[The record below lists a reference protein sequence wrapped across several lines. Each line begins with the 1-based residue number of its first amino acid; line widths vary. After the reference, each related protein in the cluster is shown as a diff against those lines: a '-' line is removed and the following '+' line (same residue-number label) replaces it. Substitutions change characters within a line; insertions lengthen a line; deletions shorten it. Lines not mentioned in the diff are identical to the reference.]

1 MKLNE
6 RIQNAFKA
14 LTKNDYNS
22 TPIGRQ
28 FFKYGNRKMLPD
40 WSQVLINDEDMYKGY
55 SYAAIRKRSK
65 RTAQMGTENVKSRDK
80 ENEIVEHPY
89 LTAIDKSLDFSNYF
103 FWYSINTFLDI
114 KGVYYLMAVRA
125 VNDNRVGD
133 VQEFKLLNPYNIKR
147 VVNKDTG
154 VVEGYIETQDE
165 YQLVREIPKEMII
178 EMREL
183 NPFSDD
189 KPFSMID
196 AAKES
201 QFTMKQSSDY
211 TRHAIKNNMASP
223 GIIGTDV
230 LLPDEEFEN
239 FKARVINQEKGVPL
253 FGNGSGAITYE
264 SMQQD
269 LDKAALDKINEIN
282 RDQLFAVA
290 GVSKT
295 TMGIEQSGTTRETAK
310 VQSDAFVISEITPR
324 LQDIIDALNQ
334 DYKRYYTDQYNKT
347 GITIYIDSP
356 LGTDKDDEL
365 KDIDIRDKQYAL
377 YSSLVE
383 KGYDREQSAM
393 YANGEI
399 MLSEL
404 TEPIVDEQEPETPND
419 TQDEKN
425 QQEQAEN
432 SSHSH
437 DNDGLEIITNKF
449 DEDQQGILNNQQA
462 ALQSAV
468 INIEEEL
475 VGTVINKLTKVNN
488 AFETSDDI
496 ITDTER
502 NRIEKELVLAI
513 ATFYGVIMP
522 LYATTVMNRRANEF
536 GEFAT
541 FKMNNDVKTYIK
553 TTANKAAESHINTI
567 VKDLL
572 VTTQQAALEGASQE
586 QLVAMIKQK
595 YSGTISTTRAT
606 AIARTETNR
615 AFTMSQ
621 YQADVQF
628 LKQNDLTGSA
638 YKKWITRSDN
648 PCPLCQEMAAQPP
661 IPFKQPFA
669 EVGDV
674 ISATYEQDGK
684 TKVLKQTV
692 GFEDALAGNLH
703 VNCACIYQLIIE

>member
-1 MKLNE
+1 
-6 RIQNAFKA
+6 
-14 LTKNDYNS
+14 
-22 TPIGRQ
+22 
-28 FFKYGNRKMLPD
+28 
-40 WSQVLINDEDMYKGY
+40 
-55 SYAAIRKRSK
+55 
-65 RTAQMGTENVKSRDK
+65 
-80 ENEIVEHPY
+80 
-89 LTAIDKSLDFSNYF
+89 
-103 FWYSINTFLDI
+103 
-114 KGVYYLMAVRA
+114 
-125 VNDNRVGD
+125 
-133 VQEFKLLNPYNIKR
+133 
-147 VVNKDTG
+147 
-154 VVEGYIETQDE
+154 
-165 YQLVREIPKEMII
+165 
-178 EMREL
+178 
-183 NPFSDD
+183 
-189 KPFSMID
+189 MID

-201 QFTMKQSSDY
+201 QFTMKQSGDY
-211 TRHAIKNNMASP
+211 TRHAIKNNMSAP

-239 FKARVINQEKGVPL
+239 FKARVTNQEKGTPL
-253 FGNGSGAITYE
+253 FGNGSGAITYQ

-295 TMGIEQSGTTRETAK
+295 TMGIEQSGTTRDTAR

-334 DYKRYYTDQYNKT
+334 DYKRYYTKSYNST

-356 LGTDKDDEL
+356 LGVDREAEL
-365 KDIDIRDKQYAL
+365 KDIDIRDKSYSL
-377 YSSLVE
+377 YTSLVD
-383 KGYDREQSAM
+383 KGYDREEAAK
-393 YANGEI
+393 YASGE
-399 MLSEL
+399 LTLEEL
-404 TEPIVDEQEPETPND
+404 TEPSTEETEIVEQPDTPV
-419 TQDEKN
+419 E
-425 QQEQAEN
+425 EQ
-432 SSHSH
+432 SHEHTH
-437 DNDGLEIITNKF
+437 DNVDVITNKF
-449 DEDQQGILNNQQA
+449 DEDQQGILNNQQS
-462 ALQSAV
+462 ALQTAV
-468 INIEEEL
+468 INIEAEL
-475 VGTVINKLTKVNN
+475 VGTVINKVTKINN
-488 AFETSDDI
+488 ALDTSEEI
-496 ITDTER
+496 INDTDR
-502 NRIEKELVLAI
+502 NKIEKDLVLAI

-536 GEFAT
+536 GKFGT
-541 FKMNNDVKTYIK
+541 FKMNNDVKTFIR

-567 VKDLL
+567 VDDLL
-572 VTTQQAALEGASQE
+572 VTTRQASLQGASQE

-595 YSGTISTTRAT
+595 YSGVISTTRAT

-628 LKQNDLTGSA
+628 LKQNKLTNTA

-669 EVGDV
+669 EVGDI

-684 TKVLKQTV
+684 TKVLKQKV

>member
-1 MKLNE
+1 M
-6 RIQNAFKA
+6 
-14 LTKNDYNS
+14 
-22 TPIGRQ
+22 
-28 FFKYGNRKMLPD
+28 
-40 WSQVLINDEDMYKGY
+40 
-55 SYAAIRKRSK
+55 AIR
-65 RTAQMGTENVKSRDK
+65 
-80 ENEIVEHPY
+80 
-89 LTAIDKSLDFSNYF
+89 
-103 FWYSINTFLDI
+103 
-114 KGVYYLMAVRA
+114 AVS
-125 VNDNRVGD
+125 DTRVGD
-133 VQEFKLLNPYNIKR
+133 IQEFKLLNPYNVKR
-147 VVNKDTG
+147 VINKDTG
-154 VVEGYIETQDE
+154 EVEGYIETQDE

-183 NPFSDD
+183 NPFSND

-201 QFTMKQSSDY
+201 QFTMKQSGDY
-211 TRHAIKNNMASP
+211 TRHAIKNNMSAP

-239 FKARVINQEKGVPL
+239 FKARVTNQEKGTPL
-253 FGNGSGAITYE
+253 FGNGSGAITYQ

-295 TMGIEQSGTTRETAK
+295 TMGIEQSGTTRDTAR

-334 DYKRYYTDQYNKT
+334 DYKRYYTKSYNST

-356 LGTDKDDEL
+356 LGVDREAEL
-365 KDIDIRDKQYAL
+365 KDIDIRDKSYSL
-377 YSSLVE
+377 YTSLVD
-383 KGYDREQSAM
+383 KGYDREEAAK
-393 YANGEI
+393 YASGE
-399 MLSEL
+399 LTLEEL
-404 TEPIVDEQEPETPND
+404 TEPSTEETEIVEQPDTPV
-419 TQDEKN
+419 E
-425 QQEQAEN
+425 EQ
-432 SSHSH
+432 SHEHTH
-437 DNDGLEIITNKF
+437 DNVDVITNKF
-449 DEDQQGILNNQQA
+449 DEDQQGILNNQQS
-462 ALQSAV
+462 ALQTAV
-468 INIEEEL
+468 INIEAEL
-475 VGTVINKLTKVNN
+475 VGTVINKVTKINN
-488 AFETSDDI
+488 ALDTSEEI
-496 ITDTER
+496 INDTDR
-502 NRIEKELVLAI
+502 NKIEKDLVLAI

-536 GEFAT
+536 GKFGT
-541 FKMNNDVKTYIK
+541 FKMNNDVKTFIR

-567 VKDLL
+567 VDDLL
-572 VTTQQAALEGASQE
+572 VTTRQASLQGASQE

-595 YSGTISTTRAT
+595 YSGVISTTRAT

-628 LKQNDLTGSA
+628 LKQNKLTNTA

-669 EVGDV
+669 EVGDI

-684 TKVLKQTV
+684 TKVLKQKV

>member
-22 TPIGRQ
+22 TPLGRQ

-65 RTAQMGTENVKSRDK
+65 RTAQMGTENVKSKNKD
-80 ENEIVEHPY
+80 NEVVEHPY

-103 FWYSINTFLDI
+103 FWYSISTFLDI

-125 VNDNRVGD
+125 VNDTRVGD
-133 VQEFKLLNPYNIKR
+133 IQEFKLLNPYNVKR

-154 VVEGYIETQDE
+154 EVEGYIETQDE

-334 DYKRYYTDQYNKT
+334 DFKRYYTDTYNKT
-347 GITIYIDSP
+347 GNTIYIDSP
-356 LGTDKDDEL
+356 LGADKDAEL

-377 YSSLVE
+377 YNSLVE
-383 KGYDREQSAM
+383 KGYDREQAAE
-393 YANGEI
+393 YANGKI
-399 MLSEL
+399 TLLDLSEP
-404 TEPIVDEQEPETPND
+404 TVEEAEIVEDQTDDEPMQDDEQE
-419 TQDEKN
+419 
-425 QQEQAEN
+425 QEQA
-432 SSHSH
+432 H
-437 DNDGLEIITNKF
+437 DHADIITNKF

-468 INIEEEL
+468 INIEAEL

-488 AFETSDDI
+488 ALDTSEDI

-502 NRIEKELVLAI
+502 NRIERDLALAV

-536 GEFAT
+536 GEFGT

-567 VKDLL
+567 IDDLL
-572 VTTQQAALEGASQE
+572 VATRQASLEGASQE

-621 YQADVQF
+621 YQADKQF
-628 LKQNDLTGSA
+628 LKQNDLTGKA

-648 PCPLCQEMAAQPP
+648 PCPLCKEMASQPP
-661 IPFKQPFA
+661 IPFTQAFA

-674 ISATYEQDGK
+674 ISATYEQDNK